1 VYSITGYI
9 LDDEASG
16 LNLVTVTLSGDASA
30 EAISGAG
37 LPIGENEPGLYRFT
51 GLSNGDYVVT
61 PTKSGYKFVQPLENV
76 TIAYDN
82 EIVDDMVGTQIW
94 VISGYILDGD
104 SAGIEGVTITLTGDA
119 STETETD
126 ADGYY
131 EFDEMYDGD
140 YTITPTLAG
149 YYFTA
154 DHEDV
159 TVDGD
164 DVVVDTMVFPG
175 YLTLPYTY
183 NMSDAV
189 NSSGGVSQ
197 EDSWTVAPSKVDGV
211 ISTTVADANGYT
223 PAGVTKK
230 FIFTW
235 DGTRAGCVH
244 SLPSLIDP
252 SLTSM
257 RVAILA
263 VSAEATATPSFFL
276 EDNATAESKLHLYI
290 YGGDPT
296 DKVTVN
302 SNYESSTTRAEF
314 SLYDTSVNVDYTNYH
329 WLRAEWD
336 FVAETVKAQ
345 VVRAE
350 TAASLYN
357 PAVSMHADGIAL
369 GHVPSGLSEI
379 LITCQY
385 FPINPAVAKIWI
397 GTTSDTWPT

>member
-1 VYSITGYI
+1 MPITGDATVITIRALSITDPVYKISGYI
-9 LDDEASG
+9 FDEETDPIPG
-16 LNLVTVTLSGDASA
+16 TLVTLSGDASD
-30 EAISGAG
+30 STTTVGDAG
-37 LPIGENEPGLYRFT
+37 YSFT
-51 GLSNGDYVVT
+51 GLSNGNYTVT
-61 PTKSGYKFVQPLENV
+61 PTKS
-76 TIAYDN
+76 
-82 EIVDDMVGTQIW
+82 
-94 VISGYILDGD
+94 
-104 SAGIEGVTITLTGDA
+104 
-119 STETETD
+119 
-126 ADGYY
+126 
-131 EFDEMYDGD
+131 
-140 YTITPTLAG
+140 G

-159 TVDGD
+159 TIAYDNVI
-164 DVVVDTMVFPG
+164 VDTMVG
-175 YLTLPYTY
+175 TEYLTLPYTY

-290 YGGDPT
+290 YGGDLT

-314 SLYDTSVNVDYTNYH
+314 SLYDPSVNVDYTNYH